1 MPSLITRESL
11 RNDVPPHAL
20 LLRVQLNDQ
29 VFVDFGRQVATLG
42 HSFEHALHLLDID
55 IQPLGE
61 AALLGQLEGG
71 LHTQLLSGP
80 FGDGDDIAGFDL
92 ITRNVHLLAVH
103 KDAVVADQ
111 LARTGRALAAVGRG
125 VVTAEL
131 ILQHAVDAAQLL
143 LLTQLNGV
151 VGQTT
156 AALALL
162 AGREGA
168 FFHRALRRITL
179 FAFEEELLTLTA
191 AQTTFRTDI
200 LCHANLPT

>member
-42 HSFEHALHLLDID
+42 HSYKHALHLLDI
-55 IQPLGE
+55 
-61 AALLGQLEGG
+61 
-71 LHTQLLSGP
+71 
-80 FGDGDDIAGFDL
+80 L
-92 ITRNVHLLAVH
+92 I
-103 KDAVVADQ
+103 DAVVADE
-111 LARTGRALAAVGRG
+111 LARLCTGGAETHAMGHGIQTALQQLQQALTGRALAAVGLG

-143 LLTQLNGV
+143 LLSQLNGV
-151 VGQTT
+151 VGQST
-156 AALALL
+156 AALAVL